1 MQRKV
6 QSEYRLAPSPTR
18 NVKNGR
24 KLLKLWWKIQYCEIA
39 LIRISNFPQFTHFS
53 TAFNITSGTWS
64 KSNLNMAV
72 K

>member
-6 QSEYRLAPSPTR
+6 QSEYRLALSPTR

-24 KLLKLWWKIQYCEIA
+24 KMLKLWWKIRYCEIA
-39 LIRISNFPQFTHFS
+39 LVRISNFPQFNHFP
-53 TAFNITSGTWS
+53 TILNITSGTWS
-64 KSNLNMAV
+64 KSNLNMDV